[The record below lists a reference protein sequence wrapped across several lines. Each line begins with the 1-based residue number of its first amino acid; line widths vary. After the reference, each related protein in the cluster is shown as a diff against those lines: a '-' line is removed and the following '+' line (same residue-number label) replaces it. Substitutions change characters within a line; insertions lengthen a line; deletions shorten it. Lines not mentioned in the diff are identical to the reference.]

1 MAKGKEAIAAE
12 KRRNAEL
19 LEKQSELMIRIAE
32 LKTEN
37 VTLHEKVRALE
48 VQHDR
53 AIRTGTLLTE
63 RDEAIAQANGM
74 QDELAMWKARAI
86 MFAEAAVS
94 EENVN
99 TIKLP
104 VEAFG
109 VLADLGL
116 APEALKRNRQQR
128 RSVKSEAR
136 FQKQERLARE
146 YHKLE
151 KTVPMIDI

>member
-37 VTLHEKVRALE
+37 TALHEKVRALE

-53 AIRTGTLLTE
+53 AVRTGTLLTE
-63 RDEAIAQANGM
+63 RDEAIAQATGM